1 MALVELQKGEIVM
14 RSVGKNKCLHMRIEK
29 FEAKQG
35 WAWLVIGWEKFERSR
50 EGPERQT
57 RE

>member
-1 MALVELQKGEIVM
+1 
-14 RSVGKNKCLHMRIEK
+14 MRIEK